1 MEIKL
6 SKAGEYQY
14 IDKSLRWQL
23 SGGGY
28 YETTLAGQKLKVVQ
42 YEDGR
47 IRLDYMGYE
56 SFGFDSLEQ
65 ARKSGQEFAL
75 QVLELVKQ
83 RILDFPPVEPRPVL
97 NLVINDDVE
106 P

>member
-6 SKAGEYQY
+6 SKAGNYQY
-14 IDKSLRWQL
+14 LDASHRWTL
-23 SGGGY
+23 AGDGY
-28 YETTLAGQKLKVVQ
+28 YETTLAGQRLKAVQ

-56 SFGFDSLEQ
+56 CFGFESMEQ
-65 ARKSGQEFAL
+65 ARKSAQEFAL

-83 RILDFPPVEPRPVL
+83 RILDFPPVEPRPVM
-97 NLVINDDVE
+97 NLVISDDLE